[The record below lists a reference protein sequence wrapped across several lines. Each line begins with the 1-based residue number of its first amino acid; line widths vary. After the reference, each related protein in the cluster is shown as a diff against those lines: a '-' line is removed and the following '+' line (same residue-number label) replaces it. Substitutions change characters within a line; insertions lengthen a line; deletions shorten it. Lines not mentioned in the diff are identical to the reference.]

1 MESYQ
6 FLINNYIRDNNCDN
20 DIIKLK
26 DNLYKIGILL
36 KDYPEDNLIILY
48 NRYENKNKGPI
59 ELECR
64 SVILNRSNYEIVCY
78 TCTTPIYN
86 MDALNYMVKNSND
99 DKMIFKCYEGSLLS
113 LFNFQDK
120 WYLSSRKCLDSK
132 SSIINGKSHYD
143 MFMEVLLQDNHN
155 SFEDFTKLLD
165 KKYTYHFV
173 LIHHE
178 NDHIV
183 NYTKTFGKNFKKLCF
198 IFARDVENHKEIN
211 SEDIDSLILSD
222 NIFLP
227 KKLEDTTFFDK
238 TNQLLNLTEQP
249 EEEGIIIKMNNSLLK
264 LQTMAYQFYK
274 VIGPEK
280 NLYRGFIRLYQ
291 ANRLNDYFNKFPN
304 AEKYKKIVNPIN
316 TTQSFDTVGII
327 DAVFKVCTSE
337 LFELFNILWD
347 SDDNHNNTELYNIL
361 PKEYKNILFHL
372 RGIQN
377 KLRGKNK
384 KNSIR
389 VQNIYNY
396 LKIIETREFED
407 FLRCRKLMF
416 NWIKLDGSNKNLKTF
431 SKSLYYS
438 DKVYY
443 KLIAIYTNKLF
454 PDIMPDD
461 LPVKIE

>member
-6 FLINNYIRDNNCDN
+6 FLINNYIKDNNSDN

-48 NRYENKNKGPI
+48 NRYENKKKGPI

-64 SVILNRSNYEIVCY
+64 SVVLNRSTFEFVCY
-78 TCTTPIYN
+78 TCSTPIYN
-86 MDALNYMVKNSND
+86 IDALNYMVKYSDNE
-99 DKMIFKCYEGSLLS
+99 KQIFKCYEGSLLS

-132 SSIINGKSHYD
+132 DSTINNKSHYD
-143 MFMEVLLQDNHN
+143 MFMEVLRQDNYN
-155 SFEDFTKLLD
+155 CLDDFTKLLD

-183 NYTKTFGKNFKKLCF
+183 DYNKTFGSEFKKLCF
-198 IFARDVENHKEIN
+198 IFARDSTTHSEIN
-211 SEDIDSLILSD
+211 SEEVDSLILSD

-227 KKLEDTTFFDK
+227 KKLENTTYFDK
-238 TNQLLNLTEQP
+238 NNQILNLTEQP
-249 EEEGIIIKMNNSLLK
+249 DEEGIIIKINNSLLK
-264 LQTMAYQFYK
+264 LQTMSYQFYK

-280 NLYRGFIRLYQ
+280 NLYKGFIRLYQ
-291 ANRLNDYFNKFPN
+291 TNRLKDYFIKYPN
-304 AEKYKKIVNPIN
+304 AEKYKKIVNPLN
-316 TTQSFDTVGII
+316 TTQSFDTIGII
-327 DAVFKVCTSE
+327 DAMFKVCTSE
-337 LFELFNILWD
+337 LYQLFNILWD
-347 SDDNHNNTELYNIL
+347 KNNEHNNSDLYNIL
-361 PKEYKNILFHL
+361 PKEYKTILFNL

-377 KLRGKNK
+377 KVQFKNK
-384 KNSIR
+384 LNVLK
-389 VQNIYNY
+389 VQHIYNY
-396 LKIIETREFED
+396 LKLIDTKDFED
-407 FLRCRKLMF
+407 FLKCRKLML
-416 NWIKLDGSNKNLKTF
+416 NWIRLDSSNKDLNTF
-431 SKSLYYS
+431 LKSLYHS

-454 PDIMPDD
+454 PEIMPDD
-461 LPVKIE
+461 LPLKLQ